1 MVESRY
7 KKNLKN
13 LHVAH
18 PSWLMKVMTWF
29 LQVFISPKFFNKV
42 RVRTCAVELEQPQH
56 AEALQIAQSDEC
68 ATQLTV
74 TVD

>member
-1 MVESRY
+1 
-7 KKNLKN
+7 
-13 LHVAH
+13 
-18 PSWLMKVMTWF
+18 MKVMTWF